1 MITLTIKTE
10 DSVESLPIRDD
21 ARVKDI
27 SLYLFNKYT
36 SKGIEYKLNLRKN
49 KELN

>member
-1 MITLTIKTE
+1 MITLTIKTK
-10 DSVESLPIRDD
+10 DSVESLPCRDD
-21 ARVKDI
+21 SRVKDI

-36 SKGIEYKLNLRKN
+36 TKGIEYKLNIRKN

>member
-1 MITLTIKTE
+1 MTTITIVTK
-10 DSVESLPIRDD
+10 SGAESLPCRDD

-36 SKGIEYKLNLRKN
+36 TKGIDYKLNIRKN
-49 KELN
+49 KGLN